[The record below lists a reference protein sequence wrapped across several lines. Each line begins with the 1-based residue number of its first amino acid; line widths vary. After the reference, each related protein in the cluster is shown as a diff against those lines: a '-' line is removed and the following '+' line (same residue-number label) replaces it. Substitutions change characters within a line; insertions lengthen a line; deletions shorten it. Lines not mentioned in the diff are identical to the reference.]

1 MREVRSSE
9 AKTHLAQ
16 LLDEVEAGN
25 TVVITRHGHPVARLV
40 PDEEARRVDR
50 AKVIAEM
57 RAEAKGRGTI
67 TVEEILAWRDEGRR
81 I

>member
-1 MREVRSSE
+1 MREVPSSA

-40 PDEEARRVDR
+40 PDAEMRRAERV
-50 AKVIAEM
+50 KVIAEM
-57 RAEAKGRGTI
+57 REAAKGMGPI
-67 TVEEILAWRDEGRR
+67 SVEEIIAWRDEGRR
-81 I
+81 F

>member
-1 MREVRSSE
+1 MYEIRSSE
-9 AKTHLAQ
+9 AKTHFAQ
-16 LLDEVEAGN
+16 LLDRVEGGE
-25 TVVITRHGHPVARLV
+25 TVVITRHGKPIVRLV
-40 PDEEARRVDR
+40 PDEEAGRAER

-57 RAEAKGRGTI
+57 RADAKGRGTI